1 MAGWKLKKKKGGGGV
16 EKSANFLLQKR
27 RKNTKSL
34 RNTNLE
40 TPNREDNQ

>member
-1 MAGWKLKKKKGGGGV
+1 MRGKG
-16 EKSANFLLQKR
+16 ADFLLQKR

-40 TPNREDNQ
+40 TPNREDN